1 MMYTYAVA
9 EKPVSS
15 VLRLPPD
22 LHLALQQWARDE
34 ERSLN
39 AQIVYLLRRAV
50 AARSDSSR

>member
-1 MMYTYAVA
+1 MYTYAVA